1 MASPRRH
8 VPVLLLI
15 VVLAAAILSGCGTS
29 APTDRDQIAAII
41 KSEGT
46 DPASLCGH
54 LADTLLARFGGKS
67 ACLRQAASSAK
78 DPSTHAA
85 SVKVHGRSATAIVA
99 DRSGSRTITLVK
111 QRGNWKISG
120 VS

>member
-1 MASPRRH
+1 MPSPRRH
-8 VPVLLLI
+8 VPAPVLI
-15 VVLAAAILSGCGTS
+15 AVLAATILSGCGSS
-29 APTDRDQIAAII
+29 APTDRDQIATII

-54 LADTLLARFGGKS
+54 LSDTLLARFGGKS

-78 DPSTHAA
+78 DPSAHAA
-85 SVKVHGRSATAIVA
+85 SVKVSGRSATAIVA

-111 QRGNWKISG
+111 QQGNWKISG
-120 VS
+120 VR